1 MNCSVHLYIQW
12 AQVYAYVPARMF
24 TFSTFMYIHNTPM
37 LVQVVY
43 IKPLFWW
50 YISRIHT
57 PLCKSPIFSFDS
69 GQNIARLSR
78 IMELHLGSAQGGFL
92 CEISPLPP
100 RRVKLLHFRPQ
111 ASKNGVFTRQLVY
124 IYYIWIVGYWVY
136 FAYIHH
142 KLPLASVLRSYT
154 CGIHHVTMIY
164 ITFLHMY
171 SLYICVHKLCFAQSN
186 WVCTH
191 KAQLPASYVAPWGGL
206 AALLTARARDAAAGS
221 SGVCHQP
228 EKQEGLHGSALCSS
242 VRGKL
247 HTHKRSALALEM
259 VAS

>member
-1 MNCSVHLYIQW
+1 M
-12 AQVYAYVPARMF
+12 YAYVPARMF
-24 TFSTFMYIHNTPM
+24 TFSTFLYINNSPM

-43 IKPLFWW
+43 IQPLFWW

-124 IYYIWIVGYWVY
+124 IIIILYMNCWLLGVFRVY
-136 FAYIHH
+136 T
-142 KLPLASVLRSYT
+142 PQT
-154 CGIHHVTMIY
+154 
-164 ITFLHMY
+164 
-171 SLYICVHKLCFAQSN
+171 
-186 WVCTH
+186 
-191 KAQLPASYVAPWGGL
+191 
-206 AALLTARARDAAAGS
+206 S
-221 SGVCHQP
+221 SGLSSQVVYMRNTPRNYDICERIC
-228 EKQEGLHGSALCSS
+228 EKGPFGAML
-242 VRGKL
+242 
-247 HTHKRSALALEM
+247 TY
-259 VAS
+259 